1 MSKIYQLIIGL
12 LIEKGYKLTKDLI
25 YKLIDELKNRKKVK
39 ECLNEKTPQEK
50 AKCLSDE
57 LNRK

>member
-1 MSKIYQLIIGL
+1 MNKFYQLIIGV
-12 LIEKGYKLTKDLI
+12 LIEKGYKLTKESI
-25 YKLIDELKNRKKVK
+25 NKLIDDLKNKKKVK

-57 LNRK
+57 LNSK